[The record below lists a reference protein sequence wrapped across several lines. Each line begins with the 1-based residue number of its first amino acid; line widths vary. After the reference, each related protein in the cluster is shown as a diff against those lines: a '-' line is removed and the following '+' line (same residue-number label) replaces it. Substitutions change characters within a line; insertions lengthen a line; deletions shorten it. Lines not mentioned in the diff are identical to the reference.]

1 MTPAQA
7 ELFADGDLI
16 DTEQGPLFDVEHVR
30 PPRPTAETMTGAAVM
45 EYLSIG
51 RRDLTTARNRRQIR
65 QVSPGVYLTASV
77 TKHLAGRQV
86 ATLGQTL
93 AILDRSAGWFRT
105 NGGRLGLT
113 TDPVGSC
120 YRYSRSSV
128 NAAAVKLR
136 RVDAE
141 RETRR
146 AEREL
151 DRLAAEATLPASEQ
165 RRLAT
170 QREAEARRA
179 DAKANR

>member
-1 MTPAQA
+1 MTPEQRA
-7 ELFADGDLI
+7 LFEPGTLTDD
-16 DTEQGPLFDVEHVR
+16 DLFDVVGKSV
-30 PPRPTAETMTGAAVM
+30 PRPTAATMTGREVQA
-45 EYLSIG
+45 YLGIG
-51 RRDLTTARNRRQIR
+51 RRDLTTTRNRRQIR

-77 TKHLAGRQV
+77 VAHLAGRQV

-93 AILDRSAGWFRT
+93 AVLDRSAGWFRA

-120 YRYSRSSV
+120 YRYSRTSV
-128 NAAAVKLR
+128 NAAAVQLR

-151 DRLAAEATLPASEQ
+151 DRVVAEASLSPAEQ
-165 RRLAT
+165 RRLAHR
-170 QREAEARRA
+170 REGDARRA